1 METIMNKTTEILK
14 NNSRID
20 VDIEM
25 NTVFVEATQD
35 GFHILLETT
44 DIDGNYEIEITKDD
58 VQITDEEVIKAIDLF
73 IYEYALNIR
82 NNTTPVF
89 DESDKQNATNLIYA

>member
-1 METIMNKTTEILK
+1 METLINKTKEILK

-25 NTVFVEATQD
+25 NTVFAEAKQD

-44 DIDGNYEIEITKDD
+44 DIDGNYDIEVSHNDI
-58 VQITDEEVIKAIDLF
+58 QITGEVIRAIDRF
-73 IYEYALNIR
+73 IYEYAIGIR
-82 NNTTPVF
+82 NNTTPLF